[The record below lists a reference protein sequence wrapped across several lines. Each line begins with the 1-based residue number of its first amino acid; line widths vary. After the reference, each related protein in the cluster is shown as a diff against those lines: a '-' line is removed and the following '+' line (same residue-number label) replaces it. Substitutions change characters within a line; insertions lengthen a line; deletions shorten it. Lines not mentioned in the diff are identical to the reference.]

1 MKRFVFL
8 WTLVVVST
16 AFFMGVNAPVTAAP
30 LSSVIVIIAY
40 SVYDIALVSLFRSA
54 VHLLISVRVV
64 AAANT
69 ILLYA
74 AQTFVIVKIILRIVV
89 EDPSDLADIT
99 TLDEVYYAVSLGS
112 FLVNLVDLWI
122 ATKTPPEEGIDANST
137 APQFSNATISK
148 LISLVFAER
157 LVLAF
162 ASVCLV
168 LAAVSQAT
176 IPHFIGKALDA
187 VKDNKPVGESLK
199 GLVIGALGYAVFS
212 AMRGSSFILLGARVN
227 VRMRSR
233 LFAAIVNQD
242 IAFFDKTKTGD
253 LSSRMTQDVQKVCDQ
268 VQLNVN
274 YFTRN
279 LIATVVTLSFMVS
292 LSSRLTCLS
301 TISIPVTVVISQRYG
316 QFIKKISKEIQDKL
330 ADCNAASEEVFSSIH
345 TVRSFGA
352 EDLETTRF
360 GSLVHKVYR
369 LSKRSARMYVPYL
382 AVCISLPYAASIL
395 IIFYGAKLTFAGVIE
410 ASSLISFVLYLE
422 MLNESVGAMGDIYAS
437 ITGALGAAEKVFTIL
452 EKKPEFPVIEYPL
465 HPGTSVRG
473 DIQFKDV
480 CFAYPSRPDIQV
492 LNSITLE
499 VKAGTVA
506 ALVGGS
512 GQGKSS
518 CLALLQRWYCQTSG
532 QVLLDGMPIR
542 RYDPEEYH
550 RIVTCVNQEPLLL
563 ARTIRENILF
573 GLVNSND
580 PVPEH
585 LERRVYECAKLAN
598 AHAFISAMPD
608 GYDTQVGMR
617 GVQLSGGQKQ
627 RIAIARALVRNPK
640 VLLLDEATS
649 ALDSESEKQVQH
661 ALDTM
666 MSSEMTLVVVAH
678 RLSTVRNADVI
689 YVIDKGCV
697 IEKGRHSDLV
707 KNEQSAYFRLV
718 KNQIMHESA
727 NGH

>member
-16 AFFMGVNAPVTAAP
+16 AFYMGVNAPVTAARLSP
-30 LSSVIVIIAY
+30 LTAIIAY
-40 SVYDIALVSLFRSA
+40 SVYDLALISLLRSS
-54 VHLLISVRVV
+54 VHLLISVHLV
-64 AAANT
+64 ALANT
-69 ILLYA
+69 VSLYA
-74 AQTFVIVKIILRIVV
+74 AQTFVMVKIIVRIVV
-89 EDPSDLADIT
+89 EDTSELADIT
-99 TLDEVYYAVSLGS
+99 TLDEVYYAVCLGS

-122 ATKTPPEEGIDANST
+122 ATKTSSETVYEQTNSPPE
-137 APQFSNATISK
+137 FSKATISK
-148 LISLVFAER
+148 LVSLVFAER

-168 LAAVSQAT
+168 IAAVSQAT

-187 VKDNKPVGESLK
+187 VKDNKSVGDSLK

-242 IAFFDKTKTGD
+242 IGFFDKTKTGD

-292 LSSRLTCLS
+292 LSWRLTCLS

-316 QFIKKISKEIQDKL
+316 QFMKKISKEIQDKL

-360 GSLVHKVYR
+360 GSLMHKVYR

-395 IIFYGAKLTFAGVIE
+395 IIYYGAKLTFAGVIE

-422 MLNESVGAMGDIYAS
+422 MLNESFGAMGDIYAS
-437 ITGALGAAEKVFTIL
+437 ITGALGAAEKVFSIL
-452 EKKPEFPVIEYPL
+452 EKKPEFPVIEYPV

-532 QVLLDGMPIR
+532 HILLDGVPIR

-550 RIVTCVNQEPLLL
+550 RFVTCVNQEPLLF

-573 GLVNSND
+573 GLVNPND

-585 LERRVYECAKLAN
+585 LERRVFECAKLAN
-598 AHAFISAMPD
+598 AHDFISAMPD

-649 ALDSESEKQVQH
+649 ALDSESEKQVQN

-697 IEKGRHSDLV
+697 LEKGRHSDLV
-707 KNEQSAYFRLV
+707 KDEQSAYFRLV